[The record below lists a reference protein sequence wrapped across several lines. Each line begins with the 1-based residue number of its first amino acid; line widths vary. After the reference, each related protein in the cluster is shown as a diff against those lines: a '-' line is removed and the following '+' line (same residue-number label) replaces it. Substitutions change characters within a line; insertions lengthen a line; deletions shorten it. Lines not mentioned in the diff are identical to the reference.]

1 MEIRTR
7 LEGEDMHVELEGR
20 MDAAWSGSV
29 GKTLQETLLVGCHS
43 VILDLGK
50 VNYVSSAGI
59 RVLML
64 LAKQLKGIGGRLQIS
79 DQSHQVREVLEMVG
93 FHRLIDGP
101 SAQPP
106 PTAPANSPPIIKEQ
120 AWCWNELEFEVYE
133 LAAGASQR
141 GTLIGDPLSVMT
153 ATPLRMTAERLAI
166 GLGSIGTEISP
177 ARAGELLAVQGIA
190 ISLPGN
196 DPGHPDWMASEG
208 ALVPEIRLHYGLS
221 TEGPF
226 RYLLRFGSQPD
237 TLPVAMSALAEAVLA
252 RCETELA
259 SFVIVAETA
268 SLVGAA
274 LQSPPDALGEDWFGY
289 PALRD
294 RMLFTAEPAHAS
306 ETCLIVGLA
315 ARAPGG
321 RLASFLR
328 PVTRDSNI
336 YLHGH
341 AAVVPYRPVSKG
353 LIDLAATLGTF
364 IESQLLRG
372 VLHLLND
379 EREGIGAGESHL
391 RRGAI
396 WCAPVSLDD
405 STSSQS
411 EAHS

>member
-20 MDAAWSGSV
+20 MDAAWSGTV

-106 PTAPANSPPIIKEQ
+106 PTAPAISPAIIKEQ
-120 AWCWNELEFEVYE
+120 AWRWNELEFEVYE
-133 LAAGASQR
+133 LASSASQH

-153 ATPLRMTAERLAI
+153 STSLRMTAERLVI
-166 GLGSIGTEISP
+166 GLGSIGNEINPS
-177 ARAGELLAVQGIA
+177 RAGELLAVQGLA

-196 DPGHPDWMASEG
+196 DPGHPDWMVSEG
-208 ALVPEIRLHYGLS
+208 ELVPDIRLYYGLS

-226 RYLLRFGSQPD
+226 SYLLRFGSRPD
-237 TLPVAMSALAEAVLA
+237 TLPDALSALTEAVLV
-252 RCETELA
+252 RFETDLA
-259 SFVIVAETA
+259 SFVIVAESS

-274 LQSPPDALGEDWFGY
+274 LQSPADALGEDWFAY

-306 ETCLIVGLA
+306 ETCLIFGLA
-315 ARAPGG
+315 SRTPGG
-321 RLASFLR
+321 RLATFMR
-328 PVTRDSNI
+328 PASKNSNI
-336 YLHGH
+336 HLHSH
-341 AAVVPYRPVSKG
+341 AAVVPYRPVRKG
-353 LIDLAATLGTF
+353 LIDLTATLETLM
-364 IESQLLRG
+364 ESQLLRG

-379 EREGIGAGESHL
+379 QREGIGAGESHL

-396 WCAPVSLDD
+396 WCTPVSFDD
-405 STSSQS
+405 PDSRPS